1 MSLNYLSFIYIYS
14 THRKKCTH
22 RKMDI
27 YDYNKIFVPM
37 TTINNLYVILYSK
50 IHLERRVSQETHL
63 FCETTLKWP
72 WILPWDMSLRKDKS
86 VLWYQLKMSKIGLE
100 IRLSG
105 KTHLFCEINLEWQGN
120 MSWDTSL
127 LRDLPV
133 MWDPLSSII
142 LYNPV
147 LRDQLRFYFKTGFT

>member
-63 FCETTLKWP
+63 FCETTLKWR
-72 WILPWDMSLRKDKS
+72 WILPWDMSLRKDKP
-86 VLWYQLKMSKIGLE
+86 VLWHQLKMSKIGFE
-100 IRLSG
+100 ISLSG
-105 KTHLFCEINLEWQGN
+105 KTHLFCEINLEWQWN

-133 MWDPLSSII
+133 MWNPLSSII
-142 LYNPV
+142 LYN
-147 LRDQLRFYFKTGFT
+147 LF